1 MDIVSRLKHF
11 LETNGITNS
20 LFADTCGIARPT
32 LSQLLN
38 GRNRRVSDEILAK
51 IHKAY
56 PTLNIMWLMFGDG
69 DMIGPNANTGNGGGA
84 SSTGADFAAQAGADG
99 AIEEPNSR
107 AMQSIMFD
115 DADPDPVAADVPQ
128 GEVQPPVRDAA
139 PAASLSAALQDLARR
154 GGQMPRP
161 AAPVADGRRIVSI
174 MVFYSDNSFET
185 FTPQS

>member
-69 DMIGPNANTGNGGGA
+69 EMIGPNANTANGDTPV
-84 SSTGADFAAQAGADG
+84 STGSDFAAQAGADG
-99 AIEEPNSR
+99 SIEMPNSR
-107 AMQSIMFD
+107 PMQSILFD
-115 DADPDPVAADVPQ
+115 DADSDPADADAPQ
-128 GEVQPPVRDAA
+128 AEAPEAPRGAA
-139 PAASLSAALQDLARR
+139 PAASLSAALQEVARR

-161 AAPVADGRRIVSI
+161 ATPPADGRRIVSI
-174 MVFYSDNSFET
+174 MVFYNDNSFET
-185 FTPQS
+185 FTPQA

>member
-69 DMIGPNANTGNGGGA
+69 NMIGPNANTAN
-84 SSTGADFAAQAGADG
+84 SDTLPSTGVDFAAQAGADG
-99 AIEEPNSR
+99 SIEEPNSR
-107 AMQSIMFD
+107 ATQSIMFD
-115 DADPDPVAADVPQ
+115 EPESDAVPADATQ
-128 GEVQPPVRDAA
+128 GEAKEPVREAA

-161 AAPVADGRRIVSI
+161 ATPPADGRRIVSI
-174 MVFYSDNSFET
+174 MVFYNDNSFET

>member
-69 DMIGPNANTGNGGGA
+69 DMIGPNANTSNGGGA
-84 SSTGADFAAQAGADG
+84 SSTGVDFAAQAGADG

-107 AMQSIMFD
+107 ATQSIMFD
-115 DADPDPVAADVPQ
+115 DADPDPATADVPQ
-128 GEVQPPVRDAA
+128 GEAPSPARDAA

-161 AAPVADGRRIVSI
+161 AAPPADGRRIVSI